1 GMVPMGLI
9 KKQYGK
15 AVLAEEVN
23 KLLQEQVYGYLKDNK
38 IKFLGEPLPNEE
50 KQPVVDFD
58 TMEEFEFLFDVA
70 LAPEFKV
77 ELSDKDVIDYYTI
90 AVSDDMVEKQVKAY
104 TQRGGNYDKVD
115 TYQDKDMLKGLLAEL
130 DEAGNTKEGGIQVD
144 DAVLMPS
151 YMKNDEQKAIFNDT
165 KINDVLVFNPNT
177 AYDGNEAEL
186 STLLKKDKKEVAG
199 ITANFS
205 FQVAE
210 ITRFKEAE
218 LSQEIF
224 DQVYGKDVVKSKE
237 EFLTKTKE
245 VLAGQFVA
253 DANYKFLI
261 DVRNFL
267 MNKIG
272 KLEFSDTVLKRIM
285 LMNNEDKGEAFVEE
299 NYEKSVEELSWH
311 LIKEQLVEANEIKVE
326 QADVINMAKEATK
339 AQFAQ
344 YGMMSIPD
352 DLLDNYAQEMLKKK
366 ESVDGLVNRAV
377 EVKLAE
383 ALKAK
388 VKLNNKTVSAEEF
401 NKMFE

>member
-1 GMVPMGLI
+1 
-9 KKQYGK
+9 
-15 AVLAEEVN
+15 
-23 KLLQEQVYGYLKDNK
+23 
-38 IKFLGEPLPNEE
+38 
-50 KQPVVDFD
+50 
-58 TMEEFEFLFDVA
+58 
-70 LAPEFKV
+70 
-77 ELSDKDVIDYYTI
+77 
-90 AVSDDMVEKQVKAY
+90 
-104 TQRGGNYDKVD
+104 
-115 TYQDKDMLKGLLAEL
+115 LAEL
-130 DEAGNTKEGGIQVD
+130 DEDGNTKEGGIQVD

-205 FQVAE
+205 FQIAE

-326 QADVINMAKEATK
+326 QVDVINMAKEATK

-388 VKLNNKTVSAEEF
+388 IQLNNKTVSAEEF